1 MRGIMENP
9 RRRPAVVAFLIIT
22 VLASA
27 LLIVGRVEGLTREEL
42 ASFLAIVAGEDADGV
57 YASVT
62 EAANGTAVSLT
73 GFIGSP
79 TSYSDLLRVCNIGNR
94 KLTLRLEVAD
104 MPGDGWPSVFNLR
117 LARRVGE
124 SSLVLS
130 LPLLTSSRPLD
141 LEPGECAVLGV
152 EVLVPSWVSAGEA
165 ASLSIRF
172 TQA

>member
-1 MRGIMENP
+1 MENP
-9 RRRPAVVAFLIIT
+9 RRRITVTALLIIT

-27 LLIVGRVEGLTREEL
+27 LLIVGRVEELTREEL

-104 MPGDGWPSVFNLR
+104 VPGDGWPSVFNLR

-130 LPLLTSSRPLD
+130 LPFLTSSRPLD